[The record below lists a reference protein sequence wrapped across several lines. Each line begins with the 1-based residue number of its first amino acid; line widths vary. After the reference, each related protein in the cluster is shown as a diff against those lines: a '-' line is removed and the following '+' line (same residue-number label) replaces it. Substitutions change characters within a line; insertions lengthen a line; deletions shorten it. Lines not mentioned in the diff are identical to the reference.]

1 MIDLDVDS
9 LYPHTMNWFT
19 NFKKRPRSVELR
31 VREELAPQK
40 YTVYYSGGDWWDDK
54 DEMTAWCS
62 KQFGI
67 RNEKYNNPRWSVG
80 PFEFRFKNKKDAMF
94 FILKWG

>member
-19 NFKKRPRSVELR
+19 NFKKRPRSLELR

-40 YTVYYSGGDWWDDK
+40 YTVYYSGGDWWAEK
-54 DEMTAWCS
+54 DEMMEWCS
-62 KQFGI
+62 KQFGH
-67 RNEKYNNPRWSVG
+67 RNEGYNNPRWSPG
-80 PFEFRFKNKKDAMF
+80 PFEFCFKNKKDAVF